1 MWGIYDMHAHLN
13 YNYGKT
19 KTYIPSNKYP
29 PLQIDAPNM
38 CLYVAH
44 NDNILALMYMF
55 EVGMPT

>member
-1 MWGIYDMHAHLN
+1 MHAHLN
-13 YNYGKT
+13 YSYGKT

-44 NDNILALMYMF
+44 NDNILAPMYT
-55 EVGMPT
+55 VCLRLACQLNLR